1 MSQILSLI
9 IIAVSL
15 IGCSSVQVSDYKN
28 ETPVLKLEEF
38 FNGPLTA
45 HGVFIDRSGV
55 VKKRFTVDMK
65 GTWKNNVGVL
75 EEDFF
80 YSDGT
85 KSRRV
90 WTLTKQPDGSYTG
103 EASDVIGKAIGQVG
117 GNALQFKYTL
127 ALDVDGTT
135 YHVKLD
141 DWMWQIDDKVM
152 LNKSKMYKFGIY
164 LGEVLLTMSKK

>member
-1 MSQILSLI
+1 MSNFMSLI
-9 IIAVSL
+9 ILSFFL
-15 IGCSSVQVSDYKN
+15 IGCTSVQVSDYKN
-28 ETPVLKLEEF
+28 EKPELKLEEF
-38 FNGPLTA
+38 FSGPLTA
-45 HGVFIDRSGV
+45 HGVFIDRSGQ

-65 GTWKNNVGVL
+65 GTWKENVGVL

-90 WTLTKQPDGSYTG
+90 WTLTKQPDGTYVG
-103 EASDVIGKAIGQVG
+103 EASDVVGKALGQVG
-117 GNALQFKYTL
+117 GNAFRFVYTL

-135 YHVKLD
+135 YNVKLD
-141 DWMWQIDDKVM
+141 DWMWQIDDKVI

>member
-1 MSQILSLI
+1 MSYFMSLI
-9 IIAVSL
+9 ILVFSL
-15 IGCSSVQVSDYKN
+15 VGCSSVQVSDYKN
-28 ETPVLKLEEF
+28 EKPELKLEEF

-45 HGVFIDRSGV
+45 HGVFIDRSGM

-65 GTWKNNVGVL
+65 GSWKENVGVL

-90 WTLTKQPDGSYTG
+90 WTLTKQPNGTYTG
-103 EASDVIGKAIGQVG
+103 EASDVVGKALGEVS
-117 GNALQFKYTL
+117 GNAFRFAYTL
-127 ALDVDGTT
+127 ALEVDGTT
-135 YHVKLD
+135 YNVKLD
-141 DWMWQIDDKVM
+141 DWMWQIDDKVI